1 MKDHW
6 SRHYHEELRHWP
18 EEEALKFYK
27 EHCLSIDDMLEV
39 RAQRNRGYHNINYD
53 IILKTDEESG
63 KIYVDHDFLRCKD
76 LLKNHLLL
84 ETLYARKDEVDW
96 ERVSNHYDYEVV
108 DKIGDTLTSPLV
120 WVPSEEAGE
129 HCVVKGK
136 VAKEVDPIEGY
147 DNHDR
152 YQLYYHMMKKG
163 VLWFVDHLPEYC
175 EKLHQDRYGYHF
187 PPGILLWDRFLQAPF
202 GHVYYSDLREKLELV
217 AQKRGSAKAAEI
229 LKRLKKD
236 WPHIRREKLFGI
248 SDLNEFEMGTVL
260 KIEEQLNGELEL
272 YLQKWEAE
280 ATKVSNNRAKL
291 NTLPKKEP
299 TTPVDQAIKAV
310 YDSNLCNKKPG
321 NWAAVIRIFKERHLH
336 QDNGLDYDADYIN
349 SICGEVVTNDLS
361 LRRSFIV
368 DSVEGTFSMKN
379 DEKEKGWRLKA
390 GTENPKSK
398 SLLKRY
404 IAIGKIVV
412 GILDEKERV

>member
-18 EEEALKFYK
+18 EDEALTYFK
-27 EHCLSIDDMLEV
+27 EHCLSIDDMLEI
-39 RAQRNRGYHNINYD
+39 RSQRNRGYHNIDYD

-96 ERVSNHYDYEVV
+96 ERVSCYYDYEVI

-129 HCVVKGK
+129 HCAVKGK

-152 YQLYYHMMKKG
+152 YELYYQMMEKG
-163 VLWFVDHLPEYC
+163 VLWFVDHLPEYS
-175 EKLHQDRYGYHF
+175 EELHQDRYGYHF
-187 PPGILLWDRFLQAPF
+187 PPGILLWDRFLQAQF
-202 GHVYYSDLREKLELV
+202 GHAYYGDLLKKLKFV
-217 AQKRGSAKAAEI
+217 AKERGGAKAAEI
-229 LKRLKKD
+229 VKRLRKD
-236 WPHIRREKLFGI
+236 WPHIIREKLFGI
-248 SDLNEFEMGTVL
+248 SNLNKFEMGTVL

-280 ATKVSNNRAKL
+280 AENETKMSSTRGPKETTLFKNKETGKRERQRFLTFISNHKL
-291 NTLPKKEP
+291 KEE
-299 TTPVDQAIKAV
+299 D
-310 YDSNLCNKKPG
+310 
-321 NWAAVIRIFKERHLH
+321 
-336 QDNGLDYDADYIN
+336 
-349 SICGEVVTNDLS
+349 
-361 LRRSFIV
+361 V
-368 DSVEGTFSMKN
+368 DSSEDNRINQIAVCFYRLWITNNCLQANAGGTALSRFIKECGLSITA
-379 DEKEKGWRLKA
+379 KEKAHSNALNRM
-390 GTENPKSK
+390 
-398 SLLKRY
+398 
-404 IAIGKIVV
+404 IASNDVFPIWVGVV
-412 GILDEKERV
+412 RASFC